1 MVEVTYDFG
10 DLGRVPDRTALNKYR
25 DAKGRAERNN
35 QKVKEISDEEIIRR
49 SDKGLALDV
58 RTLRELYRID
68 PDLFLVEGFKKGGLV
83 PKPKPSLL
91 KVNYGDYGR
100 SYK

>member
-1 MVEVTYDFG
+1 MKTCIVGRTYSKESF
-10 DLGRVPDRTALNKYR
+10 R
-25 DAKGRAERNN
+25 DIKN
-35 QKVKEISDEEIIRR
+35 QKVKDISDEEIIRR